1 MYNIVMQINNS
12 NIINDTDPRIR
23 MKSKDV
29 NIPLST
35 EDEELLMAMLEYVK
49 DSTDEQ
55 KAKER
60 DLTPAVGLAAIQLG
74 VDKKMLAIAIRDE
87 EGGFECE
94 YALANP
100 KIISYSIETAYL
112 KGGEGC
118 LSVKTAH
125 EGYVKR
131 HERTF
136 GYYFPVFYD
145 CFNFY
150 PATGATHDK
159 PLVFD

>member
-60 DLTPAVGLAAIQLG
+60 LRL
-74 VDKKMLAIAIRDE
+74 
-87 EGGFECE
+87 
-94 YALANP
+94 
-100 KIISYSIETAYL
+100 
-112 KGGEGC
+112 
-118 LSVKTAH
+118 
-125 EGYVKR
+125 
-131 HERTF
+131 
-136 GYYFPVFYD
+136 
-145 CFNFY
+145 
-150 PATGATHDK
+150 
-159 PLVFD
+159 